1 MYKSL
6 FISVFYSGI
15 ILVSLIFLPSLLLPK
30 KITFFGG
37 KLMGIWSKI
46 CLRYLLNVNV
56 EVIGK
61 ENIINNE
68 KFFIACTH
76 QSAFETY
83 FLQVIFDC
91 PIFILKKE
99 LTQIPIFGWY
109 LKKIGSISIDRN
121 KVSKENLG
129 FMEKI
134 KTEFQSGYGPIVIL
148 PQGTRV
154 SVNDRTPFKK
164 GVARIYRKLNV
175 KCQPVVLNSG
185 SIWPK
190 QGKLARKKT
199 LYVSILKPIDHGLD
213 ESLFLEKLQNNIFEE
228 LDRIV

>member
-134 KTEFQSGYGPIVIL
+134 KTEFQSGYGPIVIF

-213 ESLFLEKLQNNIFEE
+213 ESLFLDKLQNNIFEE

>member
-109 LKKIGSISIDRN
+109 LKKMGSISIDRN

-134 KTEFQSGYGPIVIL
+134 KTEFHSGYGPIVIF

-213 ESLFLEKLQNNIFEE
+213 QSLFLEKLQNNIFEE

>member
-1 MYKSL
+1 MYKFL

-15 ILVSLIFLPSLLLPK
+15 IFISLIFLPSLLLPK
-30 KITFFGG
+30 KIAIFGG

-46 CLRYLLNVNV
+46 CLKYLLNVNV

-83 FLQVIFDC
+83 FLQVIFDS

-99 LTQIPIFGWY
+99 LTQIPVFGWY

-121 KVSKENLG
+121 KVSRENLG
-129 FMEKI
+129 FMDKI
-134 KTEFQSGYGPIVIL
+134 KTEFQNRNGPIIIF

-164 GVARIYRKLNV
+164 GVARIYHQLKV
-175 KCQPVVLNSG
+175 KCQPIVLNSG

-190 QGKLARKKT
+190 QGELCRKKT
-199 LYVSILKPIDHGLD
+199 LYVSILKPIDYGLD
-213 ESLFLEKLQNNIFEE
+213 ESLFLEKLQNNIFKE

>member
-37 KLMGIWSKI
+37 KLMGIWAKI

-83 FLQVIFDC
+83 FLQVVFDC

-134 KTEFQSGYGPIVIL
+134 KTEFQSGYGPIVIF

-154 SVNDRTPFKK
+154 SVNDRAPFKK
-164 GVARIYRKLNV
+164 GVARIYRQLNV

>member
-76 QSAFETY
+76 QS
-83 FLQVIFDC
+83 
-91 PIFILKKE
+91 
-99 LTQIPIFGWY
+99 
-109 LKKIGSISIDRN
+109 
-121 KVSKENLG
+121 
-129 FMEKI
+129 
-134 KTEFQSGYGPIVIL
+134 
-148 PQGTRV
+148 
-154 SVNDRTPFKK
+154 
-164 GVARIYRKLNV
+164 
-175 KCQPVVLNSG
+175 
-185 SIWPK
+185 
-190 QGKLARKKT
+190 
-199 LYVSILKPIDHGLD
+199 
-213 ESLFLEKLQNNIFEE
+213 SLIEI
-228 LDRIV
+228 

>member
-30 KITFFGG
+30 KNYLFGG

-134 KTEFQSGYGPIVIL
+134 KTEFQIHYGPIVIF

-175 KCQPVVLNSG
+175 KCQP
-185 SIWPK
+185 K
-190 QGKLARKKT
+190 
-199 LYVSILKPIDHGLD
+199 
-213 ESLFLEKLQNNIFEE
+213 F
-228 LDRIV
+228 

>member
-109 LKKIGSISIDRN
+109 LKKMGSISIYRN

-134 KTEFQSGYGPIVIL
+134 KTEFQSGYGPIVIF